1 MIRSVLIFLAL
12 YIPYAV
18 VILLIPGTQPF
29 WITLIVSLVIGAVSG
44 HLGAVIENK
53 RNYPQ

>member
-1 MIRSVLIFLAL
+1 MKRTILIFLAL
-12 YIPYAV
+12 YLPYAV

-29 WITLIVSLVIGAVSG
+29 WITLTASLVIGAVSG